1 MPVGGEPDF
10 QSCVDKMKET
20 EGYSDETAHK
30 VCGKL
35 EQDAKKGMLSP
46 DQATIA
52 EGTTVAKAPH
62 DIEWGFDIQG
72 ILASTR
78 KIRGT
83 FHVPKVDKDNEFIT
97 EEAMDKAMHDYMH
110 LPVISEYH
118 KERPIGLV
126 TKSWKTKDGE
136 YHFEGVMKDTS
147 DCDDVWQK
155 VQKGEYDMLS
165 IAGKRTDISSECST
179 HPLLRS
185 KDRPCVTKG
194 LRLDSISA
202 CDEGA
207 RNDET
212 HLEPVTKAQEDTGPY
227 LYTTKL
233 ALEQVNFIKA
243 TNAESSLI
251 HVVSDGTRKK
261 DGNMADCSK
270 GQSGMPLTKGEKG
283 NDKEKLGDDKKLEE
297 KEEAYEGKKNAEEKK
312 EEKEWD
318 DKPAGEGADKT
329 TEKKAEPAEE
339 KHEATET
346 GEILKDIHA
355 MMKELHLHIMAS
367 GEGKEYKKGE
377 ETKLAPP
384 MKKSLKDGKPGQES
398 EEEVGEQRE
407 IDKKGEGNVKKAQ
420 SLELELKKA
429 LDRITTLES
438 QEFQKGS
445 PVIYRDVPQEDSGT
459 RIVSNAA
466 AILKQGGKKK

>member
-1 MPVGGEPDF
+1 MPVGGEATF
-10 QSCVDKMKET
+10 QGCVDKMKSK
-20 EGYSDETAHK
+20 EGYSDDVAHK

-35 EQDAKKGMLSP
+35 EQETKKGMLSP

-83 FHVPKVDKDNEFIT
+83 FHVPKVDKDNEYIT

-110 LPVISEYH
+110 LPIISEYH
-118 KERPIGLV
+118 KERPIGIV
-126 TKSWKTKDGE
+126 IKSWKTKEGE
-136 YHFEGVMKDTS
+136 YQFEGVMKETP
-147 DCDDVWQK
+147 DCDDVWEK
-155 VQKGEYDMLS
+155 VKKGEYDMLS

-212 HLEPVTKAQEDTGPY
+212 HLEPVTKAREETGPY
-227 LYTTKL
+227 LYTTEL
-233 ALEQVNFIKA
+233 ELEQVNFIKA

-251 HVVSDGTRKK
+251 HVVTDGTRKK
-261 DGNMADCSK
+261 DGNMPDCSK
-270 GQSGMPLTKGEKG
+270 GKSGMPLTKGETG
-283 NDKEKLGDDKKLEE
+283 SDKEKLGEDSKTEG
-297 KEEAYEGKKNAEEKK
+297 KEEGYERSKNREEKK

-318 DKPAGEGADKT
+318 DKPEGEGADKT
-329 TEKKAEPAEE
+329 TEKKAEPEGEKTEE
-339 KHEATET
+339 SET
-346 GEILKDIHA
+346 KEILKSMHA
-355 MMKELHLHIMAS
+355 MMKELHSHIMAS

-384 MKKSLKDGKPGQES
+384 MKKSLKDGKPGQETP
-398 EEEVGEQRE
+398 EEVGEQRE

-420 SLELELKKA
+420 SLELELQKA
-429 LDRITTLES
+429 LKRIETLES
-438 QEFQKGS
+438 MEFQKGS
-445 PVIYRDVPQEDSGT
+445 PVIIQETKPEEGRKLSTAD
-459 RIVSNAA
+459 
-466 AILKQGGKKK
+466 AIMKANKGKLR